1 MSLDLPM
8 GFEGSGTSF
17 TELLKR
23 SGQLPTWDAG
33 AIADAP
39 EATTVLALKTDS
51 GVVMVGDRRATM
63 GNLIAHRRMDKVFPA
78 DQYSAVAIAG
88 TAGIAMELVKL
99 FQTELEHYEKLEGN
113 RLSLEGKANYLAA
126 LVRNQMPL
134 SLQGM
139 VVVPLF
145 CGYDE
150 TDQRGRIYTY
160 DVVGGRYEEVDYA
173 ATGSGSLHAKAH
185 LRSAFSDAMSIDDA
199 IRAGVEAIVAA
210 AEEDTA
216 TGGPDLQREIYP
228 IVAVVD
234 DAGYNERPDDQVAGV
249 ARQILEAQFGAG
261 AGGAGA

>member
-1 MSLDLPM
+1 M
-8 GFEGSGTSF
+8 GFDGGKSSF
-17 TELLKR
+17 TDLLR
-23 SGQLPTWDAG
+23 QAGQMPTWDAG
-33 AIADAP
+33 SIGHADAP
-39 EATTVLALKTDS
+39 EATTVLALKTAD

-78 DQYSAVAIAG
+78 DLYSAVAIAG

-134 SLQGM
+134 SLQGL

-145 CGYDE
+145 CGFDE
-150 TDQRGRIYTY
+150 GDRRGRIYTY

-173 ATGSGSLHAKAH
+173 ATGSGSIHAKAH
-185 LRSAFSDAMSIDDA
+185 LRAEFREGMSRDEA
-199 IRAGVEAIVAA
+199 TRAGIEAIVAA

-216 TGGPDLQREIYP
+216 TGGPDLQRDIYP

-234 DAGYNERPDDQVAGV
+234 TDGYQELDDDAVSQMSREIV
-249 ARQILEAQFGAG
+249 EASS
-261 AGGAGA
+261 